1 MHGPLNVKCFSYLQ
15 AYILIQ
21 RENQDIH
28 FGVSGITDIK
38 RVRRATL
45 ASTLAQVKA
54 VQPSQIFC

>member
-1 MHGPLNVKCFSYLQ
+1 MHGPLNVIFFRYLQ

-21 RENQDIH
+21 REKQDIH
-28 FGVSGITDIK
+28 FGGLGITDIT

-54 VQPSQIFC
+54 V